1 MISHPRQG
9 GPVRDRSAAVSD
21 VRRSEGIVLAIVL
34 VMIFALITAVYAFQR
49 RAVIDTSIA
58 SNRLRVSEAEALAR
72 GGLRIGEAIVFLSRL
87 KMESGDDAAGAAAL
101 ATLTGSEA
109 IPTGDLWAEVGEF
122 PIELENGRTLRIEI
136 QDEGAKLNLNAL
148 VDPTGGDGAA
158 VADDEAEAY
167 LVDVLE
173 YIIDGIDAPPEDRVY
188 DARAIARNLLDY
200 MDADDVARDGRVE
213 DAYYRAQDP
222 PYRARNGPFL
232 TIDEIGLVEG
242 VDPQLLRAMRD
253 YVTIHPIGAAE
264 GIHLNRATPWVL
276 SLVYTGVSG
285 DRELMRPNTVRDL
298 WRLRQEDKLVCDD
311 PSADPE
317 RCVSPNE
324 IGSGEL
330 AEGSIYPPISLP
342 AQPSVFRVVAEATVG
357 DLTRR
362 LEAVYDTRPLE
373 GPQLLSWRRLR
384 GPDS

>member
-1 MISHPRQG
+1 
-9 GPVRDRSAAVSD
+9 
-21 VRRSEGIVLAIVL
+21 VLAIVL

-58 SNRLRVSEAEALAR
+58 SNRLRASEAEALAR
-72 GGLRIGEAIVFLSRL
+72 GGLRIGEAIAYLSRL
-87 KMESGDDAAGAAAL
+87 KMESGDTGAAAAAGAAAL
-101 ATLTGSEA
+101 ATVTGSAA
-109 IPTGDLWAEVGEF
+109 IPSGDLWAQIGDF
-122 PIELENGRTLRIEI
+122 PIELEGGRTLRIEI

-148 VDPTGGDGAA
+148 VDPTAA
-158 VADDEAEAY
+158 EGQAAADDEAEAY

-173 YIIDGIDAPPEDRVY
+173 YIIDGIDAPAEEKVY

-253 YVTIHPIGAAE
+253 YVTIHPIGGAE
-264 GIHLNRATPWVL
+264 GIHLNRAAPWVL

-285 DRELMRPNTVRDL
+285 DRELMRPNTVREL
-298 WRLRQEDKLVCDD
+298 WKLRQEDKLICDD
-311 PSADPE
+311 TSADPE
-317 RCVSPNE
+317 RCVSPSE